1 MIGMFA
7 VFSGSRAMNNL
18 LQELRYAAR
27 TLGKSVGFT
36 SVAVLTLALAIGA
49 NTAIFSVVDGVL
61 LRPAP
66 FEQVERLMMVWET
79 DRKSGTVREPA
90 SLPDYLDLKA
100 RSQTFEDM
108 AGFHAG
114 AVTLTGIQRDPARL
128 PAIAS
133 TSEFLPMLG
142 IDPVLGRTFTALET
156 SPGGDRV
163 ALIAEG
169 VWDRL
174 YARKAEVLGQAIELD
189 GIRHRIIG
197 VVPDEADFGIL
208 QVLGSAAYGGGF
220 ADRGGRSE
228 VAVWTP
234 LQKSVDEWPR
244 STHPMFVVGRLAG
257 NASAEA
263 AQEEMTAIAADLEA
277 FHSENA
283 ARGINVEPLTEVI
296 FSEVRPA
303 LLLLLA
309 AVGLVLL
316 VASANVAN
324 LLLARASNRSREVAI
339 RASLGADGRRLA
351 RQFLVE
357 GLLLSLTGASV
368 GVGIALVGTD
378 LLLALAPADIPRLD
392 DVGINARVLAATLGV
407 SLLVGTG
414 FGLVPTLRARRVDL
428 QSALRSESGVAET
441 GGRRMLLQSGLVI
454 AELALAVVL
463 VVGAGLLLK
472 SFWQI
477 HQVDPGFRAEGVLK
491 AEFQLPASRYP
502 VDFSVWP
509 NLEEMH
515 RFNAALLDR
524 VQGLPGVESAAI
536 TIAHPMDRGYT
547 NSFTVVGREAE
558 SSELPEISI
567 RSVSP
572 GYFDTVRL
580 AVQKGRVFGTGD
592 GTYEPAVAVINQAA
606 AQLIFPDRDPL
617 GQRISFWGTER
628 RIIGIVANEKFHGL
642 TAPAPMAVYTPIAQT
657 PSVSGAESLLVR
669 AGGGDIDVPGT
680 SLTAAILEIDP
691 QLAVF
696 GVEPLGN
703 TVGRSVAQQRFTML
717 LLGLF
722 AAVAIVLAVIG
733 IHGVLNYIVS
743 RRTSEMGIRMA
754 LGASRADVVGLI
766 ANQTAKLA
774 ITGLVLGLV
783 AALASTK
790 LLGSLLFGV
799 TATDPA
805 TLVAV
810 VILVIAVSILATL
823 LPARRATSIQPIE
836 ALRHE

>member
-1 MIGMFA
+1 
-7 VFSGSRAMNNL
+7 L
-18 LQELRYAAR
+18 
-27 TLGKSVGFT
+27 KSVGFT
-36 SVAVLTLALAIGA
+36 SVAVLTLALAIGT

-66 FEQVERLMMVWET
+66 FDQAERLMMVWET

-90 SLPDYLDLKA
+90 SLPDYLDLKE
-100 RSQTFEDM
+100 RSRTFEEL
-108 AGFHAG
+108 AGFSAG
-114 AVTLTGIQRDPARL
+114 AATLTGIPGDPARL

-133 TSEFLPMLG
+133 TSEFLPLLG
-142 IDPVLGRTFTALET
+142 IAPVLGRTFTALET
-156 SPGGDRV
+156 SPGGDSV

-174 YARKAEVLGQAIELD
+174 YARKADVLGKAIELD
-189 GIRHRIIG
+189 GVRHRIIG
-197 VVPDEADFGIL
+197 VVPDDADFGIL

-220 ADRGGRSE
+220 ADRGGQHE

-234 LQKSVDEWPR
+234 LQKSIDEWPR

-257 NASAEA
+257 KASPESAHPA
-263 AQEEMTAIAADLEA
+263 MATIAADLEA
-277 FHSENA
+277 SYTENA

-324 LLLARASNRSREVAI
+324 LLLSRAGNRSREVAI
-339 RASLGADGRRLA
+339 RASLGADSRRLA

-357 GLLLSLTGASV
+357 GLLLSLTGAAV
-368 GVGIALVGTD
+368 GVGLAIVGTD
-378 LLLALAPADIPRLD
+378 VLLALAPADIPRLD
-392 DVGINARVLAATLGV
+392 EVGIDGRVLAATLGV

-414 FGLVPTLRARRVDL
+414 FGLVPTLKARRVDL
-428 QSALRSESGVAET
+428 QAALRSESGVAET
-441 GGRRMLLQSGLVI
+441 GGRRGVLQSGLVI

-477 HQVDPGFRAEGVLK
+477 QQVDPGFRAEGVLK

-502 VDFSVWP
+502 VDFPVWP

-515 RFNAALLDR
+515 RFNAAVLDR
-524 VQGLPGVESAAI
+524 VRRLPGVEAAAI

-558 SSELPEISI
+558 SADLPEISI

-572 GYFDTVRL
+572 AYFDTVRL
-580 AVQKGRVFGTGD
+580 AVQKGRVFGGGD
-592 GTYEPAVAVINQAA
+592 GTHAPAVAVINHAA
-606 AQLIFPDRDPL
+606 AQLIFPDRNPL
-617 GQRISFWGTER
+617 GQSISFWGTER
-628 RIIGIVANEKFHGL
+628 RIVGVVANEKFHGL

-657 PSVSGAESLLVR
+657 PSVSGTEALLVR
-669 AGGGDIDVPGT
+669 AGGDGDLSGD
-680 SLTAAILEIDP
+680 SLRMAILEIDP

-722 AAVAIVLAVIG
+722 AAAAILLAVIG

-754 LGASRADVVGLI
+754 LGASRADVFGLV
-766 ANQTAKLA
+766 AGQTARLA
-774 ITGLVLGLV
+774 LAGLVLGFV

-790 LLGSLLFGV
+790 ILSSLLFGV

-805 TLVAV
+805 TFLAVAV
-810 VILVIAVSILATL
+810 LVIAISMLATL
-823 LPARRATSIQPIE
+823 LPARRATSIQPVE
-836 ALRHE
+836 ALRHD

>member
-1 MIGMFA
+1 MNDLRHAFRQLLKNPG
-7 VFSGSRAMNNL
+7 FS
-18 LQELRYAAR
+18 
-27 TLGKSVGFT
+27 V
-36 SVAVLTLALAIGA
+36 VAVLTLALAIGA

-66 FEQVERLMMVWET
+66 FDQAAQLMMVWET
-79 DRKSGTVREPA
+79 DRKSGTMREPA
-90 SLPDYLDLKA
+90 SLPDYLDLRE
-100 RSQTFEDM
+100 RSRTFDEL
-108 AGFHAG
+108 AGFHAS
-114 AVTLTGIQRDPARL
+114 AATLTGMPGDPARL
-128 PAIAS
+128 PVIAS
-133 TSEFLPMLG
+133 TSEFLPLLG
-142 IDPVLGRTFTALET
+142 IAPLLGRNFTALET
-156 SPGGDRV
+156 SPGGDSV

-174 YARKAEVLGQAIELD
+174 YARTPDVLGEAIELD
-189 GIRHRIIG
+189 GVRHRIIG

-220 ADRGGRSE
+220 ADRGGQHE
-228 VAVWTP
+228 VAAWTP

-244 STHPMFVVGRLAG
+244 NTHPMFVVGRLAG
-257 NASAEA
+257 NANAQSA
-263 AQEEMTAIAADLEA
+263 QQEMTTIAADLEA
-277 FHSENA
+277 SYSENT

-357 GLLLSLTGASV
+357 GLLLSLTGAAL
-368 GVGIALVGTD
+368 GVGLAIAGTD
-378 LLLALAPADIPRLD
+378 GLLALAPADIPRLD
-392 DVGINARVLAATLGV
+392 HVGIDARILAATLGV
-407 SLLVGTG
+407 SLLVGMG
-414 FGLVPTLRARRVDL
+414 FGLVPTLKAGRVDL
-428 QSALRSESGVAET
+428 QSSLRSESGVAGT
-441 GGRRMLLQSGLVI
+441 VGRRGVLQSGLVI

-463 VVGAGLLLK
+463 VVGAALLLK
-472 SFWQI
+472 SFWHIQ
-477 HQVDPGFRAEGVLK
+477 QVDPGFRTEGVLK

-515 RFNAALLDR
+515 RFNAALLNR
-524 VQGLPGVESAAI
+524 VQGLPGVKSAAI
-536 TIAHPMDRGYT
+536 AIAHPMDRGYT
-547 NSFTVVGREAE
+547 NSFTIVGREAE
-558 SSELPEISI
+558 SADLPEISI
-567 RSVSP
+567 RSVSA

-580 AVQKGRVFGTGD
+580 AVQKGRVIGSGD
-592 GTYEPAVAVINQAA
+592 GTDAPAVAVINQAA

-617 GQRISFWGTER
+617 GQSISFWGTER
-628 RIIGIVANEKFHGL
+628 RIIGVVTDEKFHGL

-657 PSVSGAESLLVR
+657 PSISGAETLLVR
-669 AGGGDIDVPGT
+669 ADGDADVPGA
-680 SLTAAILEIDP
+680 SLRAAILEIDP

-703 TVGRSVAQQRFTML
+703 TVGRSIAQQRFTVL

-722 AAVAIVLAVIG
+722 AAVATVLAVIG
-733 IHGVLNYIVS
+733 IHGVLNYIVA

-754 LGASRADVVGLI
+754 LGANRADVVGLI

-774 ITGLVLGLV
+774 VTGLVLGLA
-783 AALASTK
+783 AALASTR

-805 TLVAV
+805 TFFAVAV
-810 VILVIAVSILATL
+810 LVIAISMLATL
-823 LPARRATSIQPIE
+823 LPARRATSIQPVE
-836 ALRHE
+836 ALRHD